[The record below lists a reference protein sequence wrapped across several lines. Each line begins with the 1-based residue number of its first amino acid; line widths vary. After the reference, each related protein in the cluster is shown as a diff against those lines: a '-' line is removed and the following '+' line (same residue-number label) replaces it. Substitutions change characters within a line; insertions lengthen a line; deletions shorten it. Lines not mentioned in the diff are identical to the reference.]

1 MDKNEKHIRVKYM
14 RLLEKFVK
22 SSSNTLKLEDFNYKL
37 FEKRVF
43 NSYSKI
49 EKMGDVKTD
58 SSYMNSLRNFI
69 DKTVKTLRREDI
81 DSEKKREILLKE
93 SNLVEKSQNRKSR
106 KKEKHKTDYLSQY

>member
-1 MDKNEKHIRVKYM
+1 MDKNDKYVRVKYM

-22 SSSNTLKLEDFNYKL
+22 SSSNTLKLEDFNYEL

-43 NSYSKI
+43 KLFLKI
-49 EKMGDVKTD
+49 EKMGEVKTD

-69 DKTVKTLRREDI
+69 DKTVKTLKREDI
-81 DSEKKREILLKE
+81 NSEKKREILLKE

-106 KKEKHKTDYLSQY
+106 KKDKHKTDYLSQY